1 MIEFGRVATPE
12 LLEVVS
18 IIEELRNTSSTNEK
32 KAILTKYEDKNDLKK
47 LLELTYNPHKKYKMT
62 EKSIDINDFD
72 ENGVDGYVC
81 FGALLKKL
89 SESNINDKLR
99 QDTNKFLAFT
109 DERIRDL
116 YKCVLLKDL
125 KIGVNTTTLNKVWK
139 GLIPAGE
146 TGVDIKPM
154 LASKFDFDKPPKG
167 QFYVSEKL
175 DGIRCLAICKEDSV
189 ELYTRQGKLIE
200 GCLEIEDD
208 LKKIRKITD
217 EDFVLDGEILA
228 NDCDYETVYKETTK
242 RVKNKNAVKTDIHYV
257 VFDLLTYDEFINKKC
272 THAYSERISELQKID
287 MYFMKNKRLEFGDIL
302 TSVEIINSRLF
313 DDGELDKVMDL
324 LNIYRKMGAEGL
336 MLNLADAPYEFK
348 RSKNILKVKV
358 MQTVDLRI
366 VGFEEGQGRNAGKLG
381 AILVDFKGGIVK
393 VGSGFTDF
401 DREYIWKNQHL
412 YIDRVVEVS
421 YFEISKDKTGKE
433 SLRFPVFKEV
443 RELGKEVSY
452 H

>member
-125 KIGVNTTTLNKVWK
+125 KIGVNASTINKVWK
-139 GLIPAGE
+139 GLIPTSE

-154 LASKFDFDKPPKG
+154 LASKFDFDKSPKG
-167 QFYVSEKL
+167 EFCVTEKL
-175 DGIRCLAICKEDSV
+175 DGIRCMAICKEDSIQ
-189 ELYTRQGKLIE
+189 LFSRQGKLIE
-200 GCLEIEDD
+200 GCVSIETT
-208 LKKIRKITD
+208 LMGMRMQVGR
-217 EDFVLDGEILA
+217 DFVLDGELLA
-228 NDCDYETVYKETTK
+228 MNCGYDTVYKETTK
-242 RVKNKNAVKTDIHYV
+242 RVKNKNEIKEGIYYMAFDMLEMEEFNQLKGIHKY
-257 VFDLLTYDEFINKKC
+257 
-272 THAYSERISELQKID
+272 HERLQKLLD
-287 MYFMKNKRLEFGDIL
+287 
-302 TSVEIINSRLF
+302 
-313 DDGELDKVMDL
+313 LDKLMGSMFVRIIRPLYIGNDMDEVLEL
-324 LNIYRKMGAEGL
+324 LKVYKKLGAEGL
-336 MLNLADAPYEFK
+336 MVNLMDAPYEFK

-358 MQTVDLRI
+358 MQTADLRI

-381 AILVDFKGGIVK
+381 AILVDFKGNKVG

-401 DREYIWKNQHL
+401 DREYIWKNQDQYL
-412 YIDRVVEVS
+412 GKIAEIQ
-421 YFEISKDKTGKE
+421 YFEITKDKTGTE
-433 SLRFPVFKEV
+433 SLRFPVWKYLRTDKTEPS
-443 RELGKEVSY
+443 LY
-452 H
+452 

>member
-47 LLELTYNPHKKYKMT
+47 LLELTYNPHKKYKIT
-62 EKSIDINDFD
+62 EKSIDLNDFD

-139 GLIPAGE
+139 GLIPTSE

-154 LASKFDFDKPPKG
+154 LASKFDFDKSPKG
-167 QFYVSEKL
+167 EFCVTEKL
-175 DGIRCLAICKEDSV
+175 DGIRCMAICKEDSIQ
-189 ELYTRQGKLIE
+189 LFSRQGKLIE
-200 GCLEIEDD
+200 GCVSIETT
-208 LKKIRKITD
+208 LMGMRMQVGR
-217 EDFVLDGEILA
+217 DFVLDGELLA
-228 NDCDYETVYKETTK
+228 MNCGYDTVYKETTK
-242 RVKNKNAVKTDIHYV
+242 RVKNKNEIKEGIYYMAFDMLEMEEFNQLKGIHKY
-257 VFDLLTYDEFINKKC
+257 
-272 THAYSERISELQKID
+272 HERLQKLLD
-287 MYFMKNKRLEFGDIL
+287 
-302 TSVEIINSRLF
+302 
-313 DDGELDKVMDL
+313 LDKLMGSMFVRIIRPLYIGNDMDEVLEL
-324 LNIYRKMGAEGL
+324 LKVYKKLGAEGL
-336 MLNLADAPYEFK
+336 MVNLMDAPYEFK
-348 RSKNILKVKV
+348 RSKAILKVKV
-358 MQTVDLRI
+358 MQTADLRI

-401 DREYIWKNQHL
+401 DREFIWKNQHL

>member
-139 GLIPAGE
+139 GLIPASE
-146 TGVDIKPM
+146 TGLEIKPM

-167 QFYVSEKL
+167 EFCVTEKL
-175 DGIRCLAICKEDSV
+175 DGIRCMAICKEDGVQLFS
-189 ELYTRQGKLIE
+189 RQGKLIE
-200 GCLEIEDD
+200 GCASIEMV
-208 LKKIRKITD
+208 LTGLRIQIGR
-217 EDFVLDGEILA
+217 DFVLDGELLA
-228 NDCDYETVYKETTK
+228 MDCEYDTVYKETTK
-242 RVKNKNAVKTDIHYV
+242 RVKNKNELKEGIYYMA
-257 VFDLLTYDEFINKKC
+257 FDMLEMEEFNQSKGIYKY
-272 THAYSERISELQKID
+272 HERLQK
-287 MYFMKNKRLEFGDIL
+287 LL
-302 TSVEIINSRLF
+302 
-313 DDGELDKVMDL
+313 ELDKLMGSTFLRIIQPLYLGSDMNRVLEL
-324 LNIYRKMGAEGL
+324 LETYKKLGAEGL
-336 MLNLADAPYEFK
+336 MVNLINAPYEFK

-358 MQTVDLRI
+358 MQTADLRI

-401 DREYIWKNQHL
+401 DREYIWKNQDQYL
-412 YIDRVVEVS
+412 GKIAEIQ
-421 YFEISKDKTGKE
+421 YFEITKDKTGTE
-433 SLRFPVFKEV
+433 SLRFPVWKHLRTDKTEPS
-443 RELGKEVSY
+443 LY
-452 H
+452 

>member
-47 LLELTYNPHKKYKMT
+47 LLELTYNPHKKYKIT
-62 EKSIDINDFD
+62 EKSIDLNDFD

-139 GLIPAGE
+139 GLIPASE
-146 TGVDIKPM
+146 TGLEIKPM

-167 QFYVSEKL
+167 EFCVTEKL
-175 DGIRCLAICKEDSV
+175 DGIRCMAICKEDGVQLFS
-189 ELYTRQGKLIE
+189 RQGKLIE
-200 GCLEIEDD
+200 GCASIEMV
-208 LKKIRKITD
+208 LTGLRIQIGR
-217 EDFVLDGEILA
+217 DFVLDGELLA
-228 NDCDYETVYKETTK
+228 MDCEYDTVYKETTK
-242 RVKNKNAVKTDIHYV
+242 RVKNKNEIKEGIYYMAFDMLEMEEFNQLKGIHKY
-257 VFDLLTYDEFINKKC
+257 
-272 THAYSERISELQKID
+272 HERLQKLLD
-287 MYFMKNKRLEFGDIL
+287 
-302 TSVEIINSRLF
+302 
-313 DDGELDKVMDL
+313 LDKLMGSMFVRIIRPLYIGNDMDEVLEL
-324 LNIYRKMGAEGL
+324 LKVYKKLGAEGL
-336 MLNLADAPYEFK
+336 MVNLMDAPYEFK

-358 MQTVDLRI
+358 MQTADLRI

-401 DREYIWKNQHL
+401 DREFIWKNQHL
-412 YIDRVVEVS
+412 YINRVVEVS

-433 SLRFPVFKEV
+433 SLRFPVFKEI

>member
-47 LLELTYNPHKKYKMT
+47 LLELTYNPHKKYKIT
-62 EKSIDINDFD
+62 EKSIDLNDFD

-125 KIGVNTTTLNKVWK
+125 KIGVNASTINKVWK
-139 GLIPAGE
+139 GLIPTSE

-154 LASKFDFDKPPKG
+154 LASKFDFDKSPKG
-167 QFYVSEKL
+167 EFCVTEKL
-175 DGIRCLAICKEDSV
+175 DGIRCMAICKEDSIQ
-189 ELYTRQGKLIE
+189 LFSRQGKLIE
-200 GCLEIEDD
+200 GCVSIETT
-208 LKKIRKITD
+208 LMGMRMQVGR
-217 EDFVLDGEILA
+217 DFVLDGELLA
-228 NDCDYETVYKETTK
+228 MNCGYDTVYKETTK
-242 RVKNKNAVKTDIHYV
+242 RVKNKNEIKEGIYYMAFDMLEMEEFNQLKGIHKY
-257 VFDLLTYDEFINKKC
+257 
-272 THAYSERISELQKID
+272 HERLQKLLD
-287 MYFMKNKRLEFGDIL
+287 
-302 TSVEIINSRLF
+302 
-313 DDGELDKVMDL
+313 LDKLMGSMFVRIIRPLYIGNDMDEVLEL
-324 LNIYRKMGAEGL
+324 LKVYKKLGAEGL
-336 MLNLADAPYEFK
+336 MVNLMDAPYEFK

-358 MQTVDLRI
+358 MQTADLRI

-381 AILVDFKGGIVK
+381 AILVDFKGNKVG

-401 DREYIWKNQHL
+401 DREYIWKNQDQYL
-412 YIDRVVEVS
+412 GKICEIQF
-421 YFEISKDKTGKE
+421 FEISKDKDGVE
-433 SLRFPVFKEV
+433 SLRFPVWKYLRTDKTEPS
-443 RELGKEVSY
+443 LY
-452 H
+452 

>member
-125 KIGVNTTTLNKVWK
+125 KIGVNATTLNKVWK

-146 TGVDIKPM
+146 TGVEIKPM
-154 LASKFDFDKPPKG
+154 LASKFNFDKPPVG
-167 QFYVSEKL
+167 DFAVTEKL
-175 DGIRCLAICKEDSV
+175 DGIRCLAICKEDSIQ
-189 ELYTRQGKLIE
+189 LFSRQGKLIE
-200 GCLEIEDD
+200 GCVSIEIT
-208 LKKIRKITD
+208 LMGMRMQVGR
-217 EDFVLDGEILA
+217 DFVLDGELLA
-228 NDCDYETVYKETTK
+228 MNCGYDTVYKETTK
-242 RVKNKNAVKTDIHYV
+242 RVKNKNEIKEGIYYMAFDMLEMEEFNQLKGIHKY
-257 VFDLLTYDEFINKKC
+257 
-272 THAYSERISELQKID
+272 HERLQKLLD
-287 MYFMKNKRLEFGDIL
+287 
-302 TSVEIINSRLF
+302 
-313 DDGELDKVMDL
+313 LDKLMGSMFVRIIRPLYIGNDMDEVLEL
-324 LNIYRKMGAEGL
+324 LKVYKKLGAEGL
-336 MLNLADAPYEFK
+336 MVNLMDAPYEFK

-358 MQTVDLRI
+358 MQTTDLRI

-381 AILVDFKGGIVK
+381 AILVDFKGNKVG

-401 DREYIWKNQHL
+401 DREYIWKNQDQYL
-412 YIDRVVEVS
+412 GKIAEIQ
-421 YFEISKDKTGKE
+421 YFEITKDKTGTE
-433 SLRFPVFKEV
+433 SLRFPVWKYLRTDKTEPS
-443 RELGKEVSY
+443 LY
-452 H
+452 

>member
-47 LLELTYNPHKKYKMT
+47 LLELTYNPHKKYKIT
-62 EKSIDINDFD
+62 EKSIDLNDFD

-125 KIGVNTTTLNKVWK
+125 KIGVNATTLNKVWK

-146 TGVDIKPM
+146 TGVEIKPM
-154 LASKFDFDKPPKG
+154 LASKFNFDKPPVG
-167 QFYVSEKL
+167 DFAVTEKL
-175 DGIRCLAICKEDSV
+175 DGIRCLAICKEDSIQ
-189 ELYTRQGKLIE
+189 LFSRQGKLIE
-200 GCLEIEDD
+200 GCVSIETT
-208 LKKIRKITD
+208 LMGMRMQVGR
-217 EDFVLDGEILA
+217 DFVLDGELLA
-228 NDCDYETVYKETTK
+228 MNCGYDTVYKETTK
-242 RVKNKNAVKTDIHYV
+242 RVKNKNEIKEGIYYMAFDMLEMEEFNQLKGIHKY
-257 VFDLLTYDEFINKKC
+257 
-272 THAYSERISELQKID
+272 HERLQKLLD
-287 MYFMKNKRLEFGDIL
+287 
-302 TSVEIINSRLF
+302 
-313 DDGELDKVMDL
+313 LDKLMGSMFVRIIRPLYIGNDMDEVLEL
-324 LNIYRKMGAEGL
+324 LKVYKKLGAEGL
-336 MLNLADAPYEFK
+336 MVNLMDAPYEFK

-358 MQTVDLRI
+358 MQTADLRI

-381 AILVDFKGGIVK
+381 AILVDFKGNKVG

-401 DREYIWKNQHL
+401 DREYIWKNQDQYL
-412 YIDRVVEVS
+412 GKIAEIQ
-421 YFEISKDKTGKE
+421 YFEITKDKTGTE
-433 SLRFPVFKEV
+433 SLRFPVWKYLRTDKTEPS
-443 RELGKEVSY
+443 LY
-452 H
+452 

>member
-47 LLELTYNPHKKYKMT
+47 LLELTYNPHKKYKIT
-62 EKSIDINDFD
+62 EKSIDLNDFD

-125 KIGVNTTTLNKVWK
+125 KIGVNATTLNKVWK
-139 GLIPAGE
+139 GVIPAGE
-146 TGVDIKPM
+146 TGVEIKPM
-154 LASKFDFDKPPKG
+154 LASKFNFDKPPVG
-167 QFYVSEKL
+167 DFAVTEKL
-175 DGIRCLAICKEDSV
+175 DGIRCLAICKEDSIQ
-189 ELYTRQGKLIE
+189 LFSRQGKLIE
-200 GCLEIEDD
+200 GCVSIETT
-208 LKKIRKITD
+208 LMGMRMQVGR
-217 EDFVLDGEILA
+217 DFVLDGELLA
-228 NDCDYETVYKETTK
+228 MNCGYDTVYKETTK
-242 RVKNKNAVKTDIHYV
+242 RVKNKNEIKEGIYYMAFDMLEMEEFNQLKGIHKY
-257 VFDLLTYDEFINKKC
+257 
-272 THAYSERISELQKID
+272 HERLQKLLD
-287 MYFMKNKRLEFGDIL
+287 
-302 TSVEIINSRLF
+302 
-313 DDGELDKVMDL
+313 LDKLMGSMFVRIIRPLYIGNDMDEVLEL
-324 LNIYRKMGAEGL
+324 LKVYKKLGAEGL
-336 MLNLADAPYEFK
+336 MVNLMDAPYEFK

-358 MQTVDLRI
+358 MQTADLRI

-381 AILVDFKGGIVK
+381 AILVDFKGNKVG

-401 DREYIWKNQHL
+401 DREYIWKNQDQYL
-412 YIDRVVEVS
+412 GKIAEIQ
-421 YFEISKDKTGKE
+421 YFEITKDKTGTE
-433 SLRFPVFKEV
+433 SLRFPVWKYLRTDKTEPS
-443 RELGKEVSY
+443 LY
-452 H
+452 

>member
-47 LLELTYNPHKKYKMT
+47 LLELTYNPHKKYKIT
-62 EKSIDINDFD
+62 EKSIDLNDFD

-125 KIGVNTTTLNKVWK
+125 KIGVNASTINKVWK
-139 GLIPAGE
+139 GLIPTSE

-154 LASKFDFDKPPKG
+154 LASKFDFDKSPKG
-167 QFYVSEKL
+167 EFCVTEKL
-175 DGIRCLAICKEDSV
+175 DGIRCMAICKEDSIQ
-189 ELYTRQGKLIE
+189 LFSRQGKLIE
-200 GCLEIEDD
+200 GCVSIETT
-208 LKKIRKITD
+208 LMGMRMQVGR
-217 EDFVLDGEILA
+217 DFVLDGELLA
-228 NDCDYETVYKETTK
+228 MNCGYDTVYKETTK
-242 RVKNKNAVKTDIHYV
+242 RVKNKNEIKEGIYYMAFDMLEMEEFNQLKGIHKY
-257 VFDLLTYDEFINKKC
+257 
-272 THAYSERISELQKID
+272 HERLQKLLD
-287 MYFMKNKRLEFGDIL
+287 
-302 TSVEIINSRLF
+302 
-313 DDGELDKVMDL
+313 LDKLMGSMFVRIIRPLYIGNDMDEVLEL
-324 LNIYRKMGAEGL
+324 LKVYKKLGAEGL
-336 MLNLADAPYEFK
+336 MVNLMDALYEFK

-358 MQTVDLRI
+358 MQTADLRI

-381 AILVDFKGGIVK
+381 AILVDFKGNKVG

-401 DREYIWKNQHL
+401 DREYIWKNQDQYL
-412 YIDRVVEVS
+412 GKICEIQF
-421 YFEISKDKTGKE
+421 FEISKDKDGVE
-433 SLRFPVFKEV
+433 SLRFPVWKYLRTDKTEPS
-443 RELGKEVSY
+443 LY
-452 H
+452 